1 MALLMGHLP
10 WLGQLYLWLP
20 GMGQG
25 LRAFRKY
32 AADRASE
39 RKARGSHHKD
49 VFYHLVWRDVLD
61 EAFSY
66 WTFFLD

>member
-10 WLGQLYLWLP
+10 YFAQLYLWLP
-20 GMGQG
+20 GLCQG

-49 VFYHLVWRDVLD
+49 VFYHLVLMDILD
-61 EAFSY
+61 QLSY
-66 WTFFLD
+66 AYWNFF